1 MTQLQVDFNPAVV
14 ATDYVHEV
22 ISTSYL
28 SNNLRTLFMNHTI
41 EMTSILSVVS
51 CVVIA
56 RLFLFLKCSQEEVTS
71 NFTVIPEFCPPGYV
85 IMRIL
90 RSGEQKIMCSCDQN
104 DKNIANCRGR
114 QILLSVTVA

>member
-28 SNNLRTLFMNHTI
+28 SNNLRTLSTNHTI

-51 CVVIA
+51 WCCHSKTI
-56 RLFLFLKCSQEEVTS
+56 LFLKYSQEEVTS
-71 NFTVIPEFCPPGYV
+71 NFIVTPEFCPPGYV

>member
-51 CVVIA
+51 WCCHSKTI
-56 RLFLFLKCSQEEVTS
+56 FIFEMFSGGSHLKFHCNTRVLPPWLRYNEDTS
-71 NFTVIPEFCPPGYV
+71 
-85 IMRIL
+85 L
-90 RSGEQKIMCSCDQN
+90 
-104 DKNIANCRGR
+104 GR
-114 QILLSVTVA
+114 TKDNVQL